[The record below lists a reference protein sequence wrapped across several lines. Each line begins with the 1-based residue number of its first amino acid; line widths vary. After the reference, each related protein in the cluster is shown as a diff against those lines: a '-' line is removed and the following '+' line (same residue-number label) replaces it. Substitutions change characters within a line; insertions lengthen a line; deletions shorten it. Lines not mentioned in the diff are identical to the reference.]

1 MILVSPSPRP
11 ELALL
16 QPYVPGRPIR
26 EVQQRYGLTEVV
38 KLASNE
44 NPLGPSPLAVAAM
57 QEALASAH
65 LYPEA
70 TAPLVRAAL
79 GQRLGLDPEWLLVGN
94 GSDSII
100 RLLCLAY
107 VQPGDR
113 VVVPGCSF
121 PSYRNFALTAGAEV
135 IEVPLLD
142 EAMDL
147 RQMALAAAGG
157 SVEGVSQAADG
168 PASAGADR
176 PSVVAP
182 ASAGADQPSAATP
195 ASAGADRP
203 SAVAPARVIFLCRP
217 NNPTG
222 AVFPEAAFR
231 EFLAAVPPDTLVV
244 IDEAYKEYDTSAFD
258 SLGLLQAHPNLVLLR
273 TFSKIY
279 GLGGVRIGYGIAHP
293 AIWQPCLTVREP
305 FAISSLAQAAA
316 LGALADDP
324 FVERSR
330 QVNAEGKRFL
340 TAACD
345 RLGLIWAPTEANF
358 LFIDLGRPA
367 GPINEALLARGV
379 IVRPVGGRPTCLR
392 VTIGLP
398 EENRIFIEALERIL
412 SSGLY

>member
-1 MILVSPSPRP
+1 MHPSPRP
-11 ELALL
+11 EIAQL

-26 EVQQRYGLTEVV
+26 DVQEQYGLTRVI

-44 NPLGPSPLAVAAM
+44 NPLGPSPQAVAAM
-57 QEALASAH
+57 QEAMATAH

-70 TAPLVRAAL
+70 TAPLVREAL
-79 GQRLGLDPEWLLVGN
+79 GRKLGLDPNWVLVGN

-107 VQPGDR
+107 IQSGDR

-121 PSYRNFALTAGAEV
+121 PSYKNFALTAGAEV
-135 IEVPLLD
+135 IEVPLRD

-147 RQMALAAAGG
+147 RQMADAAVGPSTVATTTGADHPAADESAGPGADHLPAAALTG
-157 SVEGVSQAADG
+157 
-168 PASAGADR
+168 
-176 PSVVAP
+176 
-182 ASAGADQPSAATP
+182 
-195 ASAGADRP
+195 
-203 SAVAPARVIFLCRP
+203 APARVVFLCRP

-231 EFLAAVPPDTLVV
+231 NFLATIPPETLVV
-244 IDEAYKEYDTSAFD
+244 IDEAYKEYDTTDFD

-279 GLGGVRIGYGIAHP
+279 GLGGVRVGYGIAHP

-305 FAISSLAQAAA
+305 FAISSIAQAAA
-316 LGALADDP
+316 LGALADDS

-330 QVNAEGKRFL
+330 QVNADGKRLL

-345 RLGLIWAPTEANF
+345 RLGLRWVPTEANF

-367 GPINEALLARGV
+367 GPINEALLAQGV

-398 EENRIFIEALERIL
+398 EENQVFIEALQTIL

>member
-1 MILVSPSPRP
+1 MRPSPRP
-11 ELALL
+11 EIAQL

-26 EVQQRYGLTEVV
+26 DVQEQYGLTRVV

-57 QEALASAH
+57 QDAMATAH

-70 TAPLVRAAL
+70 TAPLVKEAL
-79 GQRLGLDPEWLLVGN
+79 GRKFGLEPDWFLVGN

-107 VQPGDR
+107 IQPGDR

-121 PSYRNFALTAGAEV
+121 PSYKNFALTAGAV
-135 IEVPLLD
+135 VVEVPLLD

-147 RQMALAAAGG
+147 AQMAKMAVGG
-157 SVEGVSQAADG
+157 S
-168 PASAGADR
+168 
-176 PSVVAP
+176 
-182 ASAGADQPSAATP
+182 
-195 ASAGADRP
+195 
-203 SAVAPARVIFLCRP
+203 ARVVFLCRP

-231 EFLAAVPPDTLVV
+231 AFLAAVPPETLIV
-244 IDEAYKEYDTSAFD
+244 IDEAYKEYDTTDFD
-258 SLGLLQAHPNLVLLR
+258 SLGLLLAHPNLVLLR

-279 GLGGVRIGYGIAHP
+279 GLGGVRVGYGIAHP
-293 AIWQPCLTVREP
+293 FIWQPCLTVREP

-316 LGALADDP
+316 LGALSDDA

-330 QVNAEGKRFL
+330 QVNAKGKRFL

-345 RLGLIWAPTEANF
+345 RLGLRWVQTEANF
-358 LFIDLGRPA
+358 LFIDLRRPA

-398 EENRIFIEALERIL
+398 EENQLFVEALQIIL

>member
-1 MILVSPSPRP
+1 MGLTPRP
-11 ELALL
+11 EIARL

-26 EVQQRYGLTEVV
+26 EVQEAYGLTQVV

-44 NPLGPSPLAVAAM
+44 NPLGPSPLAVAAL
-57 QEALASAH
+57 QEALATAH

-70 TAPLVRAAL
+70 TAPLLREAL
-79 GQRLGLDPEWLLVGN
+79 GRKLGLEPDHFLVGN

-107 VQPGDR
+107 IQPGDR

-121 PSYRNFALTAGAEV
+121 PSYKNFALAAGADVVEV
-135 IEVPLLD
+135 SLVD

-147 RQMALAAAGG
+147 SGMAAAVWGG
-157 SVEGVSQAADG
+157 G
-168 PASAGADR
+168 
-176 PSVVAP
+176 
-182 ASAGADQPSAATP
+182 TL
-195 ASAGADRP
+195 
-203 SAVAPARVIFLCRP
+203 FLCRP

-231 EFLAAVPPDTLVV
+231 TLLAQIPPETLVV
-244 IDEAYKEYDTSAFD
+244 IDEAYKEYDTTEFD
-258 SLGLLQAHPNLVLLR
+258 SLGLLHSHPNLVLLR

-293 AIWQPCLTVREP
+293 DLWQPCLTVREP

-316 LGALADDP
+316 LGALADDS

-330 QVNAEGKRFL
+330 QVNAQGKRFL
-340 TAACD
+340 TEAC
-345 RLGLIWAPTEANF
+345 RELGLTWVPTEANF

-379 IVRPVGGRPTCLR
+379 IVRPVGGRPTCIR

-398 EENRIFIEALERIL
+398 EENERFIEALRAIL
-412 SSGLY
+412 SGLY

>member
-1 MILVSPSPRP
+1 MGPTPRP
-11 ELALL
+11 ELSRL

-26 EVQQRYGLTEVV
+26 DVQESYGLTQVV

-44 NPLGPSPLAVAAM
+44 NPLGPSPLAVVAM

-70 TAPLVRAAL
+70 TAPLVRTAL
-79 GQRLGLDPEWLLVGN
+79 AQRFGLDPDWLLVGN

-121 PSYRNFALTAGAEV
+121 PSYRNFALTSGAEV
-135 IEVPLLD
+135 IEVPLVD

-147 RQMALAAAGG
+147 RQMA
-157 SVEGVSQAADG
+157 V
-168 PASAGADR
+168 ASLQG
-176 PSVVAP
+176 
-182 ASAGADQPSAATP
+182 
-195 ASAGADRP
+195 
-203 SAVAPARVIFLCRP
+203 APARVVFLCRP

-222 AVFPEAAFR
+222 AVFPEDAFR
-231 EFLAAVPPDTLVV
+231 EFLAQVPPTTLVV
-244 IDEAYKEYDTSAFD
+244 VDEAYKEYDTTAFD

-279 GLGGVRIGYGIAHP
+279 GLGGVRIGYGLAHP
-293 AIWQPCLTVREP
+293 AIWKPCLTVREP
-305 FAISSLAQAAA
+305 FAVSNLAQAAA
-316 LGALADDP
+316 LGALADDGH
-324 FVERSR
+324 VTRSR
-330 QVNAEGKRFL
+330 QVNEAGKL
-340 TAACD
+340 ALQAACAE
-345 RLGLIWAPTEANF
+345 LGLTWAPTEANF
-358 LFIDLGRPA
+358 LFIDLGRQV
-367 GPINEALLARGV
+367 GPINEALLTRGV
-379 IVRPVGGRPTCLR
+379 IVRPVGGRPTCIR

-398 EENRIFIEALERIL
+398 EENHLFIQALQAIL